1 MGQRYDVIVV
11 GAGPAGIFTALE
23 LSRYNLSVAI
33 FEQGPPL
40 EKRRCPVLSPP
51 RPCIR
56 CNPCAITSGFGGAGA
71 FSDGKLTL
79 SREIGGNLK
88 ELIPEEQFDQL
99 LEEVDAIYR
108 AHGAP
113 DHIYGTDQE
122 AIDRIRYEA
131 QRRHLIL
138 IPSRLRHMGTD
149 GGFRV
154 LQSFARALESQ
165 GVEMHFRE
173 AVAEILV
180 DSEGARGVRTHRGTY
195 EARFVVV
202 VPGRGGADWMARE
215 ARRLRIPM
223 WPNPVDLGVRVEI
236 PAIHMEPLTQV
247 LYEPKLVY
255 YSPRFEDRVRTFCV
269 NPYGVVVQEKVDD
282 VISVN
287 GFSYTH
293 RATDNT
299 NFALLVSTRFTA
311 PFNDPIT
318 YGKSIARLANLLSG
332 HILVQR
338 LGDLKK
344 GRRSTESRI
353 ASNPV
358 QPSLSSATPGDLSFV
373 LPYRYLTDI
382 VEMIEALEGLVPGID
397 SPYTLLY
404 GAEVKFYSNRLKV
417 GEGFETP
424 VPRLYAAGDGAG
436 ITRGLIQSS
445 MSGLVVARHI
455 LQRMGAT
462 PRTPGP

>member
-1 MGQRYDVIVV
+1 MTRKYEVIVV
-11 GAGPAGIFTALE
+11 GAGPAGIFAALE
-23 LSRYNLSVAI
+23 LSRYHVEVGL

-40 EKRRCPVLSPP
+40 EQRRCPVLDPP
-51 RPCIR
+51 RPCLR
-56 CNPCAITSGFGGAGA
+56 CHPCAITSGFGGAGA

-88 ELIPEEQFDQL
+88 DLIPEEMFHRL
-99 LEEVDAIYR
+99 LQEVDQIYLD
-108 AHGAP
+108 HGAP
-113 DHIYGTDQE
+113 HRVYGTDRE

-131 QRRHLIL
+131 QRRHLLL
-138 IPSRLRHMGTD
+138 IPARLRHMGTD
-149 GGFRV
+149 GGFKV
-154 LQSFARALESQ
+154 LQSFAQTLKHQ
-165 GVEMHFRE
+165 GVDFHFHE
-173 AVAEILV
+173 AVTDLLV
-180 DSEGARGVRTHRGTY
+180 DSEGVRGVRTRRGEY
-195 EARFVVV
+195 VARFVVV
-202 VPGRGGADWMARE
+202 APGRGGADWMAQQ

-223 WPNPVDLGVRVEI
+223 WPNPVDLGVRVEL
-236 PAIHMEPLTQV
+236 PAINMEPLTRV

-255 YSPRFEDRVRTFCV
+255 YSRRFEDRVRTFCV

-311 PFNDPIT
+311 PFNDPIA

-344 GRRSTESRI
+344 GRRSTENRI

-358 QPSLSSATPGDLSFV
+358 HPSLSSATPGDLSFV
-373 LPYRYLTDI
+373 LPYRYLTNI
-382 VEMIEALEGLVPGID
+382 VEMIEALEGLIPGID

-404 GAEVKFYSNRLKV
+404 GAEVKFYSNRLQV

-445 MSGLVVARHI
+445 ISGLVVARHI
-455 LQRMGAT
+455 LRRIGVPLST
-462 PRTPGP
+462 PA

>member
-1 MGQRYDVIVV
+1 MGRQYDVVII
-11 GAGPAGIFTALE
+11 GAGPAGIFAALE
-23 LSRYNLSVAI
+23 LSRYSLSVAL

-40 EKRRCPVLSPP
+40 EQRRCPVLDPP

-88 ELIPEEQFDQL
+88 ELIPEAEFHRL
-99 LEEVDAIYR
+99 LEEVDEIYR

-113 DHIYGTDQE
+113 DRLYGTDTE
-122 AIDRIRYEA
+122 AIEHIRYEA

-138 IPSRLRHMGTD
+138 VPARLRHMGTD
-149 GGFRV
+149 GGYRV
-154 LQSFARALESQ
+154 LQSFARALETQ

-173 AVAEILV
+173 RVEEILV
-180 DSEGARGVRTHRGTY
+180 DTEGARGIQTRKGTY
-195 EARFVVV
+195 EARFVVAA
-202 VPGRGGADWMARE
+202 PGRGGADWMARQ

-223 WPNPVDLGVRVEI
+223 QPNPVDLGVRVEI
-236 PAIHMEPLTQV
+236 PAIHMEPLTRV

-255 YSPRFEDRVRTFCV
+255 YSRQFEDRVRTFCV

-311 PFNDPIT
+311 PFNDPIA

-338 LGDLKK
+338 LGDLRK
-344 GRRSTESRI
+344 GRRSTEGRI
-353 ASNPV
+353 AANPV

-373 LPYRYLTDI
+373 LPYRYLSDI
-382 VEMIEALEGLVPGID
+382 VEMIEALEGLIPGIN

-404 GAEVKFYSNRLKV
+404 GAEVKFYSNRLQV

-424 VPRLYAAGDGAG
+424 VPRLYAMGDGAG

-455 LQRMGAT
+455 LQRLGA
-462 PRTPGP
+462 GPQG